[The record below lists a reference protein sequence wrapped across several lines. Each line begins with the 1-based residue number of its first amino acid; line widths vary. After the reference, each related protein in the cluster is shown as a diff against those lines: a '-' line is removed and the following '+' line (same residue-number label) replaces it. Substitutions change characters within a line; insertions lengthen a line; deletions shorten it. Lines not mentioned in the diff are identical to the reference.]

1 VEPGLTF
8 EGRFVRLE
16 PLFTVAPAEILA
28 AASQDRSTYAWTWV
42 PRDVEDLGRYLDRL
56 RGWQDAGEAVCFAQ
70 RRLAD
75 GHIVGCTSFLDLQ
88 RWDWDRA
95 TGFPDSVE
103 IGATWLAASAQRTP
117 INTEAK
123 FLLMTHAFE
132 VWHAQRV
139 CLKTDARN
147 ARSRQA
153 IERLGA
159 RFEGILR
166 HHMVAYGDGGLR
178 DSAYYSVL
186 PAEWPGVREG
196 LEARLGDHVL
206 DR

>member
-1 VEPGLTF
+1 M
-8 EGRFVRLE
+8 RLE
-16 PLFTVAPAEILA
+16 PLLSVEPSELLT
-28 AASQDRSTYAWTWV
+28 AASEDRSAYDWTWV
-42 PRDVEDLGRYLDRL
+42 PLDRDDLGRYLDRL

-75 GHIVGCTSFLDLQ
+75 QRIVGCTSFLDLQ
-88 RWDWDRA
+88 RWDWDRS

-103 IGATWLAASAQRTP
+103 IGATWLASSAQRTP

-123 FLLMTHAFE
+123 LLLMTHAFD
-132 VWHAQRV
+132 VWRAQRV

-147 ARSRQA
+147 TRSRLA

-178 DSAYYSVL
+178 DSAYFSVL
-186 PAEWPGVREG
+186 PAEWPAVSDA
-196 LEARLGDHVL
+196 LHARLAEA
-206 DR
+206 